1 MADDL
6 YDWPALYDLVLQPD
20 PAMEQFYV
28 TAAGGAGRHVLD
40 LACGTGRF
48 TLPLARSGAEVI
60 GGDISESMLAAARR
74 RLEAAGLAIS
84 FVAMDMRD
92 FDLGQRFDAVT
103 IAANSLLHLTDTSEI
118 LSFLAAVKHHL
129 APGGRLVFDIF
140 VPSARLLSLPGNV
153 RETLGEFAHPELGMI
168 TVEETIAY
176 DPIRQV
182 SRADWYWSRP
192 GHGDFLHTPLTM
204 RQIYPQELP
213 LLLERGGFRLVERFG
228 DFERGALTAKSMR
241 QVVICAPAD
250 EAIDKSV

>member
-6 YDWPALYDLVLQPD
+6 YDWPALYDLVLPD
-20 PAMEQFYV
+20 DPDMEQFYV

-48 TLPLARSGAEVI
+48 TLPLARSGADVT
-60 GGDISESMLAAARR
+60 GGDMSEAMLETARR
-74 RLEAAGLAIS
+74 RAGAEGFAID
-84 FVAMDMRD
+84 FVALDMRD
-92 FDLGQRFDAVT
+92 FDLGRRFDAVT
-103 IAANSLLHLTDTSEI
+103 IAANSLLHLTETADI
-118 LSFLAAVKHHL
+118 LRFLAAVKRHL
-129 APGGRLVFDIF
+129 APNGRLIFDIF
-140 VPSARLLSLPGNV
+140 VPSARMLSLPSNV
-153 RETLGEFAHPELGMI
+153 RETLGEFDHPELGLI

-192 GHGDFLHTPLTM
+192 GHMDFRHTPLSM

-228 DFERGALTAKSMR
+228 DFGRSALAAGSMR
-241 QVVICAPAD
+241 QVVICAVAED
-250 EAIDKSV
+250 